1 MVGAFMLGSGFIHQI
16 LLAEID
22 KPLNFSNRAKS
33 CLHYDIVT
41 WSFFLSKAVMWN
53 AVTFITEN
61 TSYLACV
68 R

>member
-41 WSFFLSKAVMWN
+41 EVSFCPKQ
-53 AVTFITEN
+53 
-61 TSYLACV
+61 
-68 R
+68 